1 MVSADGKD
9 GSGIELGA
17 GDTGCRESGDV
28 RSVDAPFFVGG
39 M

>member
-1 MVSADGKD
+1 MVSADGRD
-9 GSGIELGA
+9 RTGIELGA
-17 GDTGCRESGDV
+17 EDKGCRESGDV